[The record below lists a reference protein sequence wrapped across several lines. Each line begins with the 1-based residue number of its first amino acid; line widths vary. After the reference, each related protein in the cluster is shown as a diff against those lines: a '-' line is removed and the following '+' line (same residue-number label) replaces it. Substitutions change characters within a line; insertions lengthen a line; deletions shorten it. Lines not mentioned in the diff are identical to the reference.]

1 MLTVLDFL
9 DHSLRVNGQVLS
21 RRLEEIDMM

>member
-1 MLTVLDFL
+1 MLTFLDFL